1 MNTGISTFSNFDFLK
16 FKRVREYRRLLIVI
30 VLLYIEQKKKCK
42 SCFCSFSNGKQLK
55 ARERNVITR
64 DLECP

>member
-30 VLLYIEQKKKCK
+30 VLLYIEQKKNV
-42 SCFCSFSNGKQLK
+42 SHVFALSPTGSNSKL
-55 ARERNVITR
+55 ASVT
-64 DLECP
+64 